1 MCFFSFQ
8 GNYLIRSGPS
18 ARPRLRAAMLL
29 SSCFDTFHGMQSL
42 ERPGLNRMLN
52 AHLASCLVES
62 VKRVKHHFEPS
73 KLDSFSA
80 DLDRVFSS
88 RTIREFDSSFTAPQ
102 FGYPS
107 EREYYEDAKLA
118 GRLGEIAV
126 PTLAMNAED
135 DPCQVRTEG
144 NDTCTVYCRCL
155 GFYCLLLFFF
165 ASAVVAISAAVILS
179 MRL

>member
-1 MCFFSFQ
+1 
-8 GNYLIRSGPS
+8 
-18 ARPRLRAAMLL
+18 MLL

-144 NDTCTVYCRCL
+144 GMIPVYCSCL
-155 GFYCLLLFFF
+155 GFTVV
-165 ASAVVAISAAVILS
+165 AAAVVAISAAIILL

>member
-1 MCFFSFQ
+1 
-8 GNYLIRSGPS
+8 
-18 ARPRLRAAMLL
+18 MLL

-73 KLDSFSA
+73 RLDSFSA